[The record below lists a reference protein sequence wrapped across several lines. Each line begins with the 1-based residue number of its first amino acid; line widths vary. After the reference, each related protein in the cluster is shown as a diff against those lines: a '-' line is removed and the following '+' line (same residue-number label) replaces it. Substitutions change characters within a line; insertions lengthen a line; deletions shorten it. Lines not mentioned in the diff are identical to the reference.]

1 MKLGILGCG
10 NWGSV
15 FGILQYKNNHKV
27 SIWEF
32 DRDRA
37 ERVKKTRDNAPFL
50 CNNPIPEEIEVHWE
64 IEKVITDADLVV
76 CALPCQVM
84 PDVITRLE
92 EFSAHNTYYLSL
104 SKGIHIESLMRPSQ
118 IVDQLV
124 APEHRTYVLSGP
136 CIANEIIRGEPT
148 AVVLVGPEQEGTHL
162 LQHELAT
169 DLFRIYQGED
179 IVGVELGAAIK
190 NVIALG
196 CGMSDGLGFGNNA
209 KGALITRGIVE
220 IQRLGAKMGAQAKT
234 FWGLSGLG
242 DLVTTSFSEE
252 SRNHTFG
259 KKIGQGMTVEQV
271 KKEMFMVS
279 EGVPTAQAIMKLAE
293 KYHVTMPICE
303 VVYEILY
310 HNMSCTRAIKELMT
324 RPLKNE

>member
-15 FGILQYKNNHKV
+15 FGILQHKNGHRV

-32 DRDRA
+32 DRERA
-37 ERVKKTRDNAPFL
+37 ERVNSTRDNAPFL
-50 CNNPIPEEIEVHWE
+50 HGTPIPDEIQVHWD
-64 IEKVITDADLVV
+64 IEKVVTDAELVV
-76 CALPCQVM
+76 CALPTQTI
-84 PDVITRLE
+84 PDVVDTLKGCSVR
-92 EFSAHNTYYLSL
+92 NPYYLSL
-104 SKGIHIESLMRPSQ
+104 SKGIHIGSLMRPSE
-118 IVDQLV
+118 IIDQLV
-124 APEHRTYVLSGP
+124 KPEYRTYVLSGP
-136 CIANEIIRGEPT
+136 CIANEIIRDEPT
-148 AVVLVGPEQEGTHL
+148 AVTLVGPDEEGTHV

-169 DLFRIYQGED
+169 DLFRIYQGDD
-179 IVGVELGAAIK
+179 IIGVELGAAIK

-220 IQRLGAKMGAQAKT
+220 IQRLGVKMGAQAKT

-259 KKIGQGMTVEQV
+259 KKIGEGMTTQQI
-271 KKEMFMVS
+271 KKDMVMVS

-293 KYHVTMPICE
+293 KYDVTMPICE

>member
-15 FGILQYKNNHKV
+15 FAMLQHKNGHDV

-32 DRDRA
+32 DRKRA
-37 ERVKKTRDNAPFL
+37 EKVSTTRDNAPFVL
-50 CNNPIPEEIEVHWE
+50 YHPIPDEIEIHWD
-64 IEKVITDADLVV
+64 IEKVITDAELVV
-76 CALPCQVM
+76 CALPCQVI
-84 PDVITRLE
+84 PEVVNSLKKIQAR
-92 EFSAHNTYYLSL
+92 NKYYLSL
-104 SKGIHIESLMRPSQ
+104 SKGIHIASLQRPSQ
-118 IVDQLV
+118 IIDQLV

-136 CIANEIIRGEPT
+136 CIANEIIREEPT
-148 AVVLVGPEQEGTHL
+148 AVVLVGPDPEGTQL
-162 LQHELAT
+162 LQHELSS
-169 DLFRIYQGED
+169 DLFRLYQGDD
-179 IVGVELGAAIK
+179 IIGVELGAAVK

-220 IQRLGAKMGAQAKT
+220 IQRLAVKMGAQAKT

-259 KKIGQGMTVEQV
+259 RKIGEGMTVEQIR
-271 KKEMFMVS
+271 KEMIMVS
-279 EGVPTAQAIMKLAE
+279 EGVPTAQAIMKLAK
-293 KYHVTMPICE
+293 KYQVTMPICE
-303 VVYEILY
+303 VVYDILY
-310 HNMSCTRAIKELMT
+310 HDKSCTRAIQELMT

>member
-1 MKLGILGCG
+1 MKIGILGCG

-32 DRDRA
+32 DRERA
-37 ERVKKTRDNAPFL
+37 ERVQSTRDNAPFL
-50 CNNPIPEEIEVHWE
+50 YNNPIPEEIRIHWN
-64 IEKVITDADLVV
+64 IEKVITGADLVV
-76 CALPCQVM
+76 CALPCQVI
-84 PDVITRLE
+84 PDVIKRLM
-92 EFSAHNTYYLSL
+92 EFSVRNTYYLSL

-118 IVDQLV
+118 IIDQLV

-148 AVVLVGPEQEGTHL
+148 AVVLVGPEQEGAHL

-259 KKIGQGMTVEQV
+259 KKIGEGMTTQQI
-271 KKEMFMVS
+271 KKEMVMVS
-279 EGVPTAQAIMKLAE
+279 EGVPTAQAIMNVAE
-293 KYHVTMPICE
+293 KYNVAMPICE
-303 VVYEILY
+303 VVYDILY
-310 HNMSCTRAIKELMT
+310 HNKSCTRAIKELMT

>member
-1 MKLGILGCG
+1 MKIGILGCG

-15 FGILQYKNNHKV
+15 FAMLQHKNGHEV
-27 SIWEF
+27 CIWEF
-32 DRDRA
+32 DRERA
-37 ERVKKTRDNAPFL
+37 EKVSATRDNAPFL
-50 CNNPIPEEIEVHWE
+50 LGHRIPDEIEIHGD
-64 IEKVITDADLVV
+64 IEQVIGKAELVV
-76 CALPCQVM
+76 CALPCQVI
-84 PDVITRLE
+84 PDVVNSLKTIQAR
-92 EFSAHNTYYLSL
+92 NKYYLSL
-104 SKGIHIESLMRPSQ
+104 SKGIHIASLQRPSQ
-118 IVDQLV
+118 IIDQLV
-124 APEHRTYVLSGP
+124 EPERRTYVLSGP

-148 AVVLVGPEQEGTHL
+148 AVVLVGPDTEGTHV

-169 DLFRIYQGED
+169 DLFRIYQGDD

-220 IQRLGAKMGAQAKT
+220 IQRLGVKLGAHAKT

-259 KKIGQGMTVEQV
+259 RKIGEGMTAGQI
-271 KKEMFMVS
+271 KKEMVMVS
-279 EGVPTAQAIMKLAE
+279 EGVPTAQAIKNLAE
-293 KYHVTMPICE
+293 KYKVAMPICE
-303 VVYEILY
+303 VVYDILY
-310 HNMSCTRAIKELMT
+310 HNKSCTRAIQELMT

>member
-15 FGILQYKNNHKV
+15 FGILQYKNGHRV
-27 SIWEF
+27 GIWEF
-32 DRDRA
+32 DRERA
-37 ERVKKTRDNAPFL
+37 ERVQSTRDNAPFL
-50 CNNPIPEEIEVHWE
+50 FDHPIPEDIEIHWD
-64 IEKVITDADLVV
+64 IEKVIKDADLVV
-76 CALPCQVM
+76 CALPCQVI
-84 PDVITRLE
+84 PDVIKKVE
-92 EFSAHNTYYLSL
+92 KFSVRNTYYLSL
-104 SKGIHIESLMRPSQ
+104 SKGIHIESLKRPSQ
-118 IVDQLV
+118 IIDQLV
-124 APEHRTYVLSGP
+124 VPERRTYVLSGP

-148 AVVLVGPEQEGTHL
+148 AVALVGPDEEGTHL

-220 IQRLGAKMGAQAKT
+220 IQRLGVKMGAQAKT

-259 KKIGQGMTVEQV
+259 RKIGEGMTTQQI
-271 KKEMFMVS
+271 KKEMVMVS
-279 EGVPTAQAIMKLAE
+279 EGVPTAQAVMKLAKE
-293 KYHVTMPICE
+293 FHVTMPICE
-303 VVYEILY
+303 VVYDILY
-310 HNMSCTRAIKELMT
+310 HNKSCTRAIQELMT

>member
-15 FGILQYKNNHKV
+15 FGILQYRNNHKV

-32 DRDRA
+32 DRERA
-37 ERVKKTRDNAPFL
+37 ERVISTRDNAPFL
-50 CNNPIPEEIEVHWE
+50 HGNPIPEEIEVHWD
-64 IEKVITDADLVV
+64 IEKVISGADLVV
-76 CALPCQVM
+76 CALPCQVI
-84 PDVITRLE
+84 PDVIKKLKNYSVRN
-92 EFSAHNTYYLSL
+92 AYYLSL
-104 SKGIHIESLMRPSQ
+104 SKGIHIESLLRPSE
-118 IVDQLV
+118 IIDQLV

-148 AVVLVGPEQEGTHL
+148 AVVLVGHDQEGAHL

-169 DLFRIYQGED
+169 DLLRIYQGED

-220 IQRLGAKMGAQAKT
+220 IQRLGVKMGAQGKT

-259 KKIGQGMTVEQV
+259 KKIGEGMTVEQIR
-271 KKEMFMVS
+271 KEMVMVS

-293 KYHVTMPICE
+293 KHHVSMPICE
-303 VVYEILY
+303 VVYDILY
-310 HNMSCTRAIKELMT
+310 HKKSCTRAIQELMT

>member
-1 MKLGILGCG
+1 M
-10 NWGSV
+10 
-15 FGILQYKNNHKV
+15 
-27 SIWEF
+27 
-32 DRDRA
+32 
-37 ERVKKTRDNAPFL
+37 T
-50 CNNPIPEEIEVHWE
+50 
-64 IEKVITDADLVV
+64 
-76 CALPCQVM
+76 
-84 PDVITRLE
+84 
-92 EFSAHNTYYLSL
+92 
-104 SKGIHIESLMRPSQ
+104 PSQ
-118 IVDQLV
+118 IIDELV
-124 APEHRTYVLSGP
+124 APETRTYVLSGP

-148 AVVLVGPEQEGTHL
+148 AVVLVGPDPEGTQL
-162 LQHELAT
+162 LQHELAS
-169 DLFRIYQGED
+169 DLFRIYQGDD
-179 IVGVELGAAIK
+179 IIGVELGAAIK

-220 IQRLGAKMGAQAKT
+220 IQRLGVKMGAQAKT

-259 KKIGQGMTVEQV
+259 RKIGEGMTVQQI
-271 KKEMFMVS
+271 KKEMVMIS

-303 VVYEILY
+303 VVYDILY
-310 HNMSCTRAIKELMT
+310 HDKSCTRAIQELMT

>member
-1 MKLGILGCG
+1 MKIGILGCG

-15 FGILQYKNNHKV
+15 FGILQHKNGHDIR
-27 SIWEF
+27 IWEF
-32 DRDRA
+32 DHKRA
-37 ERVKKTRDNAPFL
+37 EKVSATRDNAPFL
-50 CNNPIPEEIEVHWE
+50 LGHPIPDEIEIHWD
-64 IEKVITDADLVV
+64 IEKVIGKAELVV
-76 CALPCQVM
+76 CALPCQVI
-84 PDVITRLE
+84 PDVVNSLKTIQAR
-92 EFSAHNTYYLSL
+92 NKYYLSL

-118 IVDQLV
+118 IIDQLV

-148 AVVLVGPEQEGTHL
+148 AVVLVGPDPEGARL

-169 DLFRIYQGED
+169 DLFRIYQGDD

-259 KKIGQGMTVEQV
+259 KKIGEGMTTEQI
-271 KKEMFMVS
+271 KKEMVMVS
-279 EGVPTAQAIMKLAE
+279 EGVPTAQAIMKLAK
-293 KYHVTMPICE
+293 KYEVSMPICE

-310 HNMSCTRAIKELMT
+310 HNMSCTKAIRELMT